1 MPIAHDIKSAGTSG
15 RCRHGYDF
23 RYMMNSFNKVPPY
36 GLIRNWLGNEAVE
49 RLLGY
54 ALSNKHH
61 FKESRVAG
69 GLDRTRRV
77 SQRLE
82 LDTFKGEI
90 EARFQDTLP
99 EIFATL
105 RTKPFHPTFELELI
119 AHGDGAFFTRHIDT
133 LMHRRRI
140 ISAVYYFFSLPKSF
154 SGGVLR
160 LHSMAA
166 SGREGTFVDIPPDYD
181 TLIFFPSTFPHEVLP
196 IKSPSGAFLNSRFA
210 INCWMCESARNPSP

>member
-1 MPIAHDIKSAGTSG
+1 MSQKDASVSVD
-15 RCRHGYDF
+15 
-23 RYMMNSFNKVPPY
+23 SFNKVPPH

-49 RLLGY
+49 QLLIY
-54 ALSNKHH
+54 AQSNKHL

-82 LDTFKGEI
+82 LDTFKNKI
-90 EARFQDTLP
+90 EARVRDTLP
-99 EIFATL
+99 EIFSTL
-105 RTKPFHPTFELELI
+105 RVKPFDPTFELELI
-119 AHGDGAFFTRHIDT
+119 AHGDGAFFRRHIDT

-154 SGGVLR
+154 FGGVLR

-166 SGREGTFVDIPPDYD
+166 TGQEGTYIDIPPDYD
-181 TLIFFPSTFPHEVLP
+181 TFVFFPSTFPHEVLP
-196 IKSPSGAFLNSRFA
+196 IQSPSGTFLQSRFA
-210 INCWMCESARNPSP
+210 INCWICESAGNTSS